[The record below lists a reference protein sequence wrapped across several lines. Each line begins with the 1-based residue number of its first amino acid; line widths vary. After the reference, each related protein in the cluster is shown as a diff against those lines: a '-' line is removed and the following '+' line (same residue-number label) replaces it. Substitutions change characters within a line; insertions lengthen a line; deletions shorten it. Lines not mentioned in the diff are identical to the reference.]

1 MATIGNSNL
10 TLADLAAQAEPG
22 GGKISDV
29 VELLEQKCPL
39 VRDMKWEQA
48 NDGSQHRST
57 IRTGLPAPTWRKLY
71 GGIAPTKG
79 TTAQIVDTV
88 GQLEALSEA
97 DKDLVDMSADPT
109 KVRLNEARAHIQGM
123 SHTMESTVIYGDS
136 TVNQERFTGLAP
148 RYNSLSAQNADNIV
162 SALGSQSDNTSI
174 WLIDHD
180 ESTFHGLYAR
190 GATAGLQH
198 TDEGED
204 WTTQSDDSTKK
215 FKIYRDHFKWNAG
228 IRLGDWRGVGRIPN
242 IDISTLATLANTKD
256 LLTFMIMLSER
267 VDPVG
272 EPVWYMN
279 RTIREKLRLGI
290 IEKIS
295 SNLTWE
301 TVAGKRVMMFD
312 GYRVERCDAILN
324 TEAVVS

>member
-10 TLADLAAQAEPG
+10 SLADLAAQAEPN

-39 VRDMKWEQA
+39 VRNMTWEQA
-48 NDGSQHRST
+48 NDGSQHKST
-57 IRTGLPAPTWRKLY
+57 IRTGLPTPTWRKLY

-79 TTAQIVDTV
+79 TTAQVVDSV

-97 DKDLVDMSADPT
+97 DKDLIDYSADPG
-109 KVRLNEARAHIQGM
+109 KARLNEARAHIQGM
-123 SHTMESTVIYGDS
+123 SHTMESTVFYGDS
-136 TVNQERFTGLAP
+136 ALYPERFTGLAP
-148 RYNSLSAQNADNIV
+148 RYSSLSAQNADNIV
-162 SALGSQSDNTSI
+162 VGDGSGSDNTSI

-180 ESTFHGLYAR
+180 DTTFHGLYSR
-190 GATAGLQH
+190 GAVAGLQH
-198 TDEGED
+198 MDEGED
-204 WTTQSDDSTKK
+204 WTTQSDDATKK

-242 IDISTLATLANTKD
+242 IDISDLATLANTKN
-256 LLTFMIMLSER
+256 LITKMIMLSER
-267 VDPVG
+267 IDAVG
-272 EPVWYMN
+272 KPVWYVN

-295 SNLTWE
+295 TNLTWE
-301 TVAGKRVMMFD
+301 TVEGKRVMMFD
-312 GYRVERCDAILN
+312 GFPVERTDALLN
-324 TEAVVS
+324 TEALVS